1 MMHVKIVLMEPHLY
15 IRRVRVIDSRDSL
28 CDCKGPQ

>member
-1 MMHVKIVLMEPHLY
+1 MMHVKIVVMELHVY
-15 IRRVRVIDSRDSL
+15 IRRVIDATDSL